1 MMVRILAS
9 TLENGEAEFRE
20 CVERINSQKEIEL
33 QHHIISGLSER
44 NAHKELAKTWSKRK
58 KDFDFL
64 VKIDADTLLQ
74 NEYCLSRISNFMIS
88 ENASGIQIKLLD
100 YFSNS
105 LISGL
110 NMFASEVRFR
120 TRVSR
125 LRPDNFDFGHWKVLK
140 GKDVEFLA
148 PVGFHCKYPS
158 PRQSFSFGY
167 RRYLKSQ
174 YDILAKC
181 FLEWEEKRD
190 ESRRWALVGAITAQR
205 NKLSKIW
212 FSSDQVE
219 RKFLNIQ
226 LSKYSDAILLD
237 YGKIVRTLR

>member
-1 MMVRILAS
+1 MVRILAS

-20 CVERINSQKEIEL
+20 CVERIKSQKEIEF

-44 NAHKELAKTWSKRK
+44 NAHIELARTWSKRK

-74 NEYCLSRISNFMIS
+74 DEYCLSRMSNVMIS

-110 NMFASEVRFR
+110 NMFSSEVQFR
-120 TRVSR
+120 TKVPR

-148 PVGFHCKYPS
+148 PIGFHAKYPS
-158 PRQSFSFGY
+158 PKQSFSFGY

-174 YDILAKC
+174 YDVLAKC

-190 ESRRWALVGAITAQR
+190 DSRRWALIGAITAQR
-205 NKLSKIW
+205 DKLSKIW
-212 FSSDQVE
+212 FSSNQVE
-219 RKFLNIQ
+219 KKFLNIQ
-226 LSKYSDAILLD
+226 LSQFSDSKLVD
-237 YGKIVRTLR
+237 FGKIIRRLR